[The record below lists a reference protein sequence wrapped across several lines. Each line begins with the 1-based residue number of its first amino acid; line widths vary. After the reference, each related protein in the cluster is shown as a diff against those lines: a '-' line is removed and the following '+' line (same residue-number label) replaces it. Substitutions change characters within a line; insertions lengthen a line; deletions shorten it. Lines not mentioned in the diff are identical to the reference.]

1 LKFSGGLIMALSNAA
16 STENLDIEHIL
27 PESYTNYSQVNTSA
41 VSWSAILA
49 GATAAAALSLILLLL
64 GAGLGL
70 SSVSPWAHKG
80 VSASTFGVSTI
91 VWLTVTQ
98 ILAAG
103 MGGYLTGRLRIKWA
117 GVHVD
122 EVYFRDT
129 AHGFLAWAVASL
141 ATAAL
146 LTSVIGSIVNGG
158 VQAAASLAGGAANA
172 TMAAGAAATGSEVG
186 KYDANGS
193 GADSMG
199 YIVDSLFRKD
209 SNLASSTSTE
219 DKIIS
224 TDTAQKTAPIS
235 EVTRIFISSMSMKT
249 LPPADITYIS
259 QLVASH
265 TGLNQLE
272 AEKRV
277 NDIYSNMQTTKH
289 NAEVAAKVAA
299 DEARKVTIYA
309 TLWFFVSLLM
319 GAFSASLAATWGG
332 CSRDA

>member
-1 LKFSGGLIMALSNAA
+1 MELSNVT
-16 STENLDIEHIL
+16 STENLGPEHIL
-27 PESYTNYSQVNTSA
+27 PETYANYSQVNANA
-41 VSWSAILA
+41 VSWAAILA

-80 VSASTFGVSTI
+80 VSASTFGISTI

-103 MGGYLTGRLRIKWA
+103 MGGYLAGRLRIKWA

-172 TMAAGAAATGSEVG
+172 TMTAGVTATGSEMG
-186 KYDANGS
+186 KSDDASGS
-193 GADSMG
+193 ETGAMG
-199 YIVDSLFRKD
+199 YFVDSLFRKD

-219 DKIIS
+219 GKIIS
-224 TDTAQKTAPIS
+224 TDIAQKTALIS

-249 LPPADITYIS
+249 LPPADLTYIS
-259 QLVASH
+259 QLVSIH
-265 TGLNQLE
+265 TGLNQQE

-277 NDIYSNMQTTKH
+277 NNIYSNMQTNKL
-289 NAEVAAKVAA
+289 NAEIAAKDAA
-299 DEARKVTIYA
+299 DKARKASIYA
-309 TLWFFVSLLM
+309 TLWLFVSLLT

>member
-1 LKFSGGLIMALSNAA
+1 MALSNAA
-16 STENLDIEHIL
+16 SAENLDIEHIL
-27 PESYTNYSQVNTSA
+27 PETYTNYSQVNASA

-80 VSASTFGVSTI
+80 ISGSTFGISTI
-91 VWLTVTQ
+91 VWLAVTQ

-158 VQAAASLAGGAANA
+158 VQAVASLAGGAANA
-172 TMAAGAAATGSEVG
+172 TMAAGAAATGGEMG
-186 KYDANGS
+186 KSDDADGS

-219 DKIIS
+219 GKIIS
-224 TDTAQKTAPIS
+224 SDTAQKTALIS
-235 EVTRIFISSMSMKT
+235 EVTRIIMSSMSMKT
-249 LPPADITYIS
+249 LPPADLTYIS

-265 TGLNQLE
+265 TGLNQQE

-289 NAEVAAKVAA
+289 NAEVAAKVVA
-299 DEARKVTIYA
+299 DKARKATVYA
-309 TLWFFVSLLM
+309 TLWLFVSLLM

>member
-1 LKFSGGLIMALSNAA
+1 MALSNLAGA
-16 STENLDIEHIL
+16 ENLGGEIFL
-27 PESYTNYSQVNTSA
+27 PESYSDRIHVNAHA
-41 VSWSAILA
+41 VSWAAILA

-103 MGGYLTGRLRIKWA
+103 MGGFLAGRLRSKWA
-117 GVHVD
+117 GVHID

-146 LTSVIGSIVNGG
+146 LTSTIGSIVNGG
-158 VQAAASLAGGAANA
+158 VQTAANLAGGTA
-172 TMAAGAAATGSEVG
+172 TTVMVKGVATTGDEINKSDNGGGIESG
-186 KYDANGS
+186 TISYFIDA
-193 GADSMG
+193 
-199 YIVDSLFRKD
+199 LFRKD
-209 SNLASSTSTE
+209 LNSSSTTSSEVNTTT
-219 DKIIS
+219 
-224 TDTAQKTAPIS
+224 TDTAEKTSANA
-235 EVTRIFISSMSMKT
+235 EVSRIFLNSINSKT
-249 LPPADITYIS
+249 LPPADVTYIS
-259 QLVASH
+259 KVVSTQ
-265 TGLNQLE
+265 TGLTQAE

-277 NDIYSNMQTTKH
+277 TEIFTNIQTNKQ
-289 NAEVAAKVAA
+289 NAEIAVKNAA
-299 DEARKVTIYA
+299 DKARKASIYA
-309 TLWFFVSLLM
+309 TLWLFVSLLM

-332 CSRDA
+332 RCRDA

>member
-1 LKFSGGLIMALSNAA
+1 MALSNVMSA
-16 STENLDIEHIL
+16 ENLDLEHIL
-27 PESYTNYSQVNTSA
+27 PDTYSSRTHVNA
-41 VSWSAILA
+41 NAISWSAILA

-103 MGGYLTGRLRIKWA
+103 MGGYLAGRLRIKWA

-146 LTSVIGSIVNGG
+146 LTSVIGYIVNGG
-158 VQAAASLAGGAANA
+158 VQAAASLAGGATNA
-172 TMAAGAAATGSEVG
+172 TLTAGATAAGSEMAKSDNASGSE
-186 KYDANGS
+186 S
-193 GADSMG
+193 GEMG
-199 YIVDSLFRKD
+199 YFVDSLFRKD
-209 SNLASSTSTE
+209 FNLASSASTE
-219 DKIIS
+219 GKVIS
-224 TDTAQKTAPIS
+224 TDAAQKTALIS
-235 EVTRIFISSMSMKT
+235 EVTRIFISSMSIKT
-249 LPPADITYIS
+249 LPSTDLTYIS
-259 QLVASH
+259 QLVSSH
-265 TGLNQLE
+265 TGLNQQE

-277 NDIYSNMQTTKH
+277 NDIYSNIQAKKQ
-289 NAEVAAKVAA
+289 NAEIAAKDAA
-299 DEARKVTIYA
+299 DKARKASIYA
-309 TLWFFVSLLM
+309 TLWLFVSLLM

>member
-1 LKFSGGLIMALSNAA
+1 MGLTNMA
-16 STENLDIEHIL
+16 STDELSR
-27 PESYTNYSQVNTSA
+27 ESVIAETYTNYFHVNASA

-80 VSASTFGVSTI
+80 ISGSTFGISTI

-98 ILAAG
+98 ILASG

-129 AHGFLAWAVASL
+129 AHGFLVWAVASL

-146 LTSVIGSIVNGG
+146 LTSIIGSIVNGG
-158 VQAAASLAGGAANA
+158 VRTAASLAGGAANTTA
-172 TMAAGAAATGSEVG
+172 TASAMATGSEMG
-186 KYDANGS
+186 KSDNANGS
-193 GADSMG
+193 EVDSMS

-209 SNLASSTSTE
+209 ANLASSTSTE

-224 TDTAQKTAPIS
+224 TDAAQKTALTS
-235 EVTRIFISSMSMKT
+235 EVSRIFISSMSMKT
-249 LPPADITYIS
+249 LTSSDLTYIS
-259 QLVASH
+259 QLVSSH
-265 TGLNQLE
+265 TGLNQQE

-277 NDIYSNMQTTKH
+277 NDIYSNMLTTKH
-289 NAEVAAKVAA
+289 NAEVAEKVAA
-299 DEARKVTIYA
+299 DEARKATIYA
-309 TLWFFVSLLM
+309 TLWLFVSLLL